1 MDRARVHVGMSAAE
15 PGCDEEASTLENQ
28 TARELIETMPEAF
41 RPERARRADA
51 VIQFKLSGEG
61 GGNWYATIKN
71 GTCTVTEGVNK
82 DAQGTIMMDAS
93 DYVALAAGELGGMK
107 AFLSGRIKTSGDF
120 TLLKKME
127 TWFPR

>member
-1 MDRARVHVGMSAAE
+1 VPAAE
-15 PGCDEEASTLENQ
+15 PRCDEEANPLENQ
-28 TARELIETMPEAF
+28 TARELIETMPQAF
-41 RPERARRADA
+41 RPERARRVDA

-61 GGNWYATIKN
+61 GGNWYATIKD
-71 GTCTVTEGVNK
+71 GTCTVTEGVNEG
-82 DAQGTIMMDAS
+82 AQGTIMMDAS